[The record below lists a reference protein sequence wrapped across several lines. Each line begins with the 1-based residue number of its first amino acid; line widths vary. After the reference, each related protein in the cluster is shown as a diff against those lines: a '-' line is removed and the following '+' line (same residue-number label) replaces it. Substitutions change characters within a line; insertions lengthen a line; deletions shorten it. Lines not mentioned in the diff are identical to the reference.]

1 MTGADWILIGIVLL
15 SLLVGLWRGLVF
27 EVLSLVGWVV
37 SFFIAQW
44 LAVSVAVHLPLQGL
58 SDPVRYAVGFALTFL
73 VCLVAAGLLATLSR
87 KLIAVVGLLPVDRL
101 LGAAFG
107 ALRGLVILLALAVVI
122 GLTPLKTSDW
132 WVQSQIAP
140 LLSVVLTGLKPALPG
155 SLSRFLV

>member
-27 EVLSLVGWVV
+27 EVLSLVGWVA

-73 VCLVAAGLLATLSR
+73 ACLVAAGLLATLSR

>member
-1 MTGADWILIGIVLL
+1 
-15 SLLVGLWRGLVF
+15 
-27 EVLSLVGWVV
+27 
-37 SFFIAQW
+37 
-44 LAVSVAVHLPLQGL
+44 
-58 SDPVRYAVGFALTFL
+58 LTFL

-107 ALRGLVILLALAVVI
+107 AVRGLVILLALAVVI
-122 GLTPLKTSDW
+122 GLTPLKTSEW
-132 WVQSQIAP
+132 WAQSQIAP

>member
-27 EVLSLVGWVV
+27 EVLSLVGWVA

-73 VCLVAAGLLATLSR
+73 ACLVAAGLLATLSR

-132 WVQSQIAP
+132 WIQSQIAP

>member
-27 EVLSLVGWVV
+27 EVLSLVGWVA